1 MFHTLEMDNL
11 KSFKRRLHD
20 RPLGA
25 LVLLTAAA
33 LMTAALPRNAAAE
46 TLYNGSSDGNDL
58 EINLDT
64 TVEYSAFYRV
74 NDPSA
79 ILTSGSYAGAGP
91 NFGDGD
97 SNFRHGLV
105 SNEFEAVP
113 VFDLKYGNFG
123 AHVSGQFYLNTVY
136 LQQNQ
141 NNAPAA
147 LNAWTPARTTD
158 FTSATRNVNGE
169 NALLLDAFAYGSR
182 NFGAD
187 GNQTLTVKL
196 GRQTLL
202 WGQSLFFTNNG
213 IAAGQAPINILT
225 ADSTPNV
232 QAQQVFLPVGQA
244 VVTYQPNQILTL
256 QAYYQFEWEHDLFEG
271 AGAYFSNADFQDKGG
286 QRIIFG
292 HVPFGPD
299 VYLYRIKGNTPPIQ
313 NGQFG
318 ASVQAT
324 LGNYD
329 VGVYAL
335 RYDAKAPEVEFNL
348 VPRPTGGPG
357 INAGSYWLVYPR
369 DIQIYG
375 ASVSTTIGAVNVAG
389 EVSGRRNMPL
399 VGLGINYSPSYPGGA
414 NNNTAYATGS
424 TMAAQVS
431 AIYVSPGL
439 PLDPGG
445 VTMVGEF
452 AMNHVLAYDKANKAA
467 LTPGRDSSAGAFQ
480 FVITPTYFLNILQN
494 LELQFPIGMEYGLF
508 GRSQIDQNMNHGT
521 GSVNVGITA
530 TYLTTWTA
538 GLTYNDYL
546 GAPNPAFNDLADR
559 GYVSFNIEH
568 TF

>member
-1 MFHTLEMDNL
+1 MVQDIA
-11 KSFKRRLHD
+11 KSNTNRFKRRLRD

-25 LVLLTAAA
+25 LALLTAVTVMVAA
-33 LMTAALPRNAAAE
+33 QPKDAAAE
-46 TLYNGSSDGNDL
+46 NLYTGSYDGNNL

-64 TVEYSAFYRV
+64 TLEYSTFYRV

-97 SNFRHGLV
+97 SNFRHGFV

-113 VFDLKYGNFG
+113 VFDLKFGSFG

-136 LQQNQ
+136 LQHNQ

-147 LNAWTPARTTD
+147 LNSWSQAKNTD
-158 FTSATRNVNGE
+158 FTSATRNANGQ
-169 NALLLDAFAYGSR
+169 NALLLDAFVYGSR

-187 GNQTLTVKL
+187 GNQTLTVKI

-225 ADSTPNV
+225 ADSTPNA
-232 QAQQVFLPVGQA
+232 QAQQVFMPVGQV
-244 VVTYQPNQILTL
+244 VVTYQPNQILTF
-256 QAYYQFEWEHDLFEG
+256 QAYYQFEWERDLFEG
-271 AGAYFSNADFQDKGG
+271 SGAYFSTADFFDKGG
-286 QRIIFG
+286 QRVIFG
-292 HVPFGPD
+292 PG
-299 VYLYRIKGNTPPIQ
+299 VYLYRAKDNSPPIQ

-318 ASVQAT
+318 ASLQAT
-324 LGNYD
+324 LGNFD
-329 VGVYAL
+329 LGLYAL
-335 RYDAKAPEVEFNL
+335 RYDAKAPEVDFNF
-348 VPRPTGGPG
+348 VPTHTAGPG
-357 INAGSYWLVYPR
+357 YNLGRYWLVYPR

-375 ASVSTTIGAVNVAG
+375 ASVSTTLGSVNVGA
-389 EVSGRRNMPL
+389 ELSGRRNMPL
-399 VGLGINYSPSYPGGA
+399 VGLGLNESPGYPGGA
-414 NNNTAYATGS
+414 NSGTAYATGS
-424 TMAAQVS
+424 TIAAQVS
-431 AIYVSPGL
+431 AIYVSPGI

-445 VTMVGEF
+445 VTFAGEV
-452 AMNHVLAYDKANKAA
+452 AMNHVLAYDNANKAA
-467 LTPGRDSSAGAFQ
+467 LTPGRNSSAAAMQ
-480 FVITPTYFLNILQN
+480 FVLTPTYFLNILQN
-494 LELQFPIGMEYGLF
+494 LEVQFPIGLQYGLF
-508 GRSQIDQNMNHGT
+508 GRSQIDQNMNHGC
-521 GSVNVGITA
+521 GSVNVGVTA

-538 GLTYNDYL
+538 GLTYNDYI
-546 GAPNPAFNDLADR
+546 GAPNAAFNDLADR

>member
-1 MFHTLEMDNL
+1 MYRENWKIDINAL
-11 KSFKRRLHD
+11 KRAIPD
-20 RPLGA
+20 QTIGA
-25 LVLLTAAA
+25 LALLTLASGAFSIAIPRGAAA
-33 LMTAALPRNAAAE
+33 LNLYTGTYAGNA
-46 TLYNGSSDGNDL
+46 L

-64 TVEYSAFYRV
+64 TVEYSTFYRV

-97 SNFRHGLV
+97 SDFRHGFV

-113 VFDLKYGNFG
+113 VFDLKYGNYG
-123 AHVSGQFYLNTVY
+123 AHVSGQLYLNTVY

-147 LNAWTPARTTD
+147 LNAWTVPRNTD
-158 FTSATRNVNGE
+158 FTSATRNANGQ
-169 NALLLDAFAYGSR
+169 NALLLDSFVYGSQH
-182 NFGAD
+182 FGAD
-187 GNQTLTVKL
+187 ENQTLTVKL

-244 VVTYQPNQILTL
+244 VVTYQPNQVLTF
-256 QAYYQFEWEHDLFEG
+256 QAYYQFEWAHDLFEG
-271 AGAYFSNADFQDKGG
+271 AGAYFSVADFLDKGG
-286 QRIIFG
+286 ERVIFG
-292 HVPFGPD
+292 PN
-299 VYLYRIKGNTPPIQ
+299 VYLYRIKDNTPPIQ

-335 RYDAKAPEVEFNL
+335 RYDSKAPEVDFNF

-375 ASVSTTIGAVNVAG
+375 ASVSTTIGSVNVGG
-389 EVSGRRNMPL
+389 EISGRRNMPL
-399 VGLGINYSPSYPGGA
+399 VGLGLNYSPSYPGGA
-414 NNNTAYATGS
+414 NNDTAYATGS

-445 VTMVGEF
+445 ITMLGEF
-452 AMNHVLAYDKANKAA
+452 AMNHVLAYDTANKAA

-480 FVITPTYFLNILQN
+480 IVITPTYFLNILQN
-494 LELQFPIGMEYGLF
+494 LELQFPIGLEYGLF

-521 GSVNVGITA
+521 GSVNVGVTA

>member
-1 MFHTLEMDNL
+1 MYLDIALEKL
-11 KSFKRRLHD
+11 KPFRNRICD
-20 RPLGA
+20 TPLGA

-33 LMTAALPRNAAAE
+33 AAGVAAPPKNAAAE
-46 TLYNGSSDGNDL
+46 TLYNGTYAGNNL

-74 NDPSA
+74 NNPSA
-79 ILTSGSYAGAGP
+79 ILTSGSYVQPGP

-113 VFDLKYGNFG
+113 VFDLKYGSYG
-123 AHVSGQFYLNTVY
+123 VHVSGQFYLNTVY

-147 LNAWTPARTTD
+147 LNPWTQAKSTD
-158 FTSATRNVNGE
+158 FTSATRNVNGQ

-187 GNQTLTVKL
+187 DNQTLTVKV

-225 ADSTPNV
+225 ADTTPNA
-232 QAQQVFLPVGQA
+232 QAQQVFMPVGQA

-256 QAYYQFEWEHDLFEG
+256 QAYYQFQWERDLFEG
-271 AGAYFSNADFQDKGG
+271 SGAYFSNADFFDKGG
-286 QRIIFG
+286 ERVILA
-292 HVPFGPD
+292 PE
-299 VYLYRIKGNTPPIQ
+299 VYLYRAKDNTPPAQ

-318 ASVQAT
+318 VSLQAT

-329 VGVYAL
+329 LGIYAL
-335 RYDAKAPEVEFNL
+335 RYDSKAPEVDYNF
-348 VPRPTGGPG
+348 VPNPTGGPG
-357 INAGSYWLVYPR
+357 INAGSYWLVFPR

-375 ASVSTTIGAVNVAG
+375 ASVSTTVGDVNVGA
-389 EVSGRRNMPL
+389 ELSGRRNMPL
-399 VGLGINYSPSYPGGA
+399 VGLGLNYSPTYPGGA
-414 NNNTAYATGS
+414 NNGTAYATGS
-424 TMAAQVS
+424 TMAAQAS
-431 AIYVSPGL
+431 AIYVSPGI

-445 VTMVGEF
+445 ITFAGEF
-452 AMNHVLAYDKANKAA
+452 AMNHVLAYDNENKAA
-467 LTPGRDSSAGAFQ
+467 LTPGQLRRRHAVRSHADLF
-480 FVITPTYFLNILQN
+480 F
-494 LELQFPIGMEYGLF
+494 EY
-508 GRSQIDQNMNHGT
+508 ST
-521 GSVNVGITA
+521 KS
-530 TYLTTWTA
+530 
-538 GLTYNDYL
+538 
-546 GAPNPAFNDLADR
+546 
-559 GYVSFNIEH
+559 
-568 TF
+568 